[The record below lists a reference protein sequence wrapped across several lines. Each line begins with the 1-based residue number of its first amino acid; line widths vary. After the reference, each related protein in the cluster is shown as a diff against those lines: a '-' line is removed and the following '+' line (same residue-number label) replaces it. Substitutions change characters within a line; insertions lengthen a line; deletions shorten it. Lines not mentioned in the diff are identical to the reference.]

1 MYWHLAERRYVK
13 GIKNISVCKGCKYF
27 LENSSYTYLDKTCN
41 FIEMT
46 RKSRILIEKQNGG
59 VKRDSCVCYEKKQR
73 KNKMENGYIKNG
85 VVLNVQIVDLK

>member
-1 MYWHLAERRYVK
+1 MK

-73 KNKMENGYIKNG
+73 KKNNESISSH
-85 VVLNVQIVDLK
+85 VSLYSN

>member
-1 MYWHLAERRYVK
+1 MK

-27 LENSSYTYLDKTCN
+27 LENSSYPYLYKTCN

-73 KNKMENGYIKNG
+73 KNNMENGYIKNG